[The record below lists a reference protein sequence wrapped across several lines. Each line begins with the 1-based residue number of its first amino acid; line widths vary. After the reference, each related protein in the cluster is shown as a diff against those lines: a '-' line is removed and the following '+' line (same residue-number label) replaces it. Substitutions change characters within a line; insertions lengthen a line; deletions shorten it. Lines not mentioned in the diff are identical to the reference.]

1 MTLQKFILRTEE
13 DIKKVFFLY
22 TAYRDEVEQCK
33 IVSVSDIQN
42 KYYTLAVNSYIDKKE
57 IEAVSPD
64 EVCRQYFEAY
74 NAVLEAEEKMKGL
87 LREGGY
93 VNV

>member
-1 MTLQKFILRTEE
+1 MTEE
-13 DIKKVFFLY
+13 DINKVFFLY
-22 TAYRDEVEQCK
+22 TAYQDEVEQCK
-33 IVSVSDIQN
+33 IVSISDIRD

-57 IEAVSPD
+57 IEAVPP
-64 EVCRQYFEAY
+64 EEIRRQYFEAY
-74 NAVLEAEEKMKGL
+74 NAVIEAEEKMKVL